1 MPGFERSARSAETV
15 THREAPPGPRGGDP
29 EHALEFRVLGPTE
42 VVAGGRPVELGGRLP
57 RRLLTALIA
66 ADGRTVAD
74 DNLAELVWG
83 RDRPLQAISA
93 LRAYTSRLRRAL
105 GGPGQVALR
114 RQGLGYALP
123 LESYATDVA
132 RFTREVTR
140 GRELVAHGRFDAAER
155 VLAEALSLWRG
166 DPYVDLGDAEELGAA
181 RSGLVCLRE
190 TAVEE
195 LLGARLAAG
204 GHLSVVSELEAAVRR
219 DPYRER
225 LWELLVIGLYRA
237 GRQADA
243 LAALRRVRS
252 HLAEGLGID
261 PGPGLRELEQRVLA
275 QDPGLLAA
283 PHTASRVGPY
293 SGPDPGPDAGPAGIG
308 WPLTACF
315 GRTHDLEAV
324 GAAMAGHRLVTLV
337 GPAGVGKTRLAIE
350 YLATR
355 VGAEGLW
362 LARLAD
368 VSQPVM
374 LAQALAEAVGAVDLA
389 GDDPHQR
396 LVHALRARP
405 GLLVLDNCEHL
416 VAPVAALAQWLLEWC
431 PGLRILA
438 TSREALRVDGEALLT
453 VDPLPSRGGEDSGE
467 HSGEHSGEDSG
478 EPPAVALL
486 FDRVR
491 VARPGWTPT
500 AADRVHAEQV
510 CTALDGLPLA
520 IELAAARTRVMGL
533 GEIAQR
539 LDDRFGLLGGV
550 PRGTLSRH
558 ATLRAAIA
566 WSVDQLGAPE
576 RALCD
581 RLWAFEGGFGLEA
594 ADAVRPTDASVID
607 SIDTL
612 VTRSVVTADTT
623 VLPTRYRMLETL
635 RAYCREHDTDA
646 ASSRKA
652 HARWVRELVERR
664 TAEFTT
670 AGAGAAMRQLSRELP
685 NLRAAVDHDLAHD
698 PATALRVAGRLNWFW
713 HRRGHLGE
721 GRRLLESALR
731 AAPDAEPL
739 DRGHA
744 RLALITAS
752 PVPDTLEGVRRAYR
766 DVLECATAS
775 DDDEHRQLYG
785 LAQLHIGF
793 NLLRARAVEAARE
806 AGQRTIT
813 TGRQL
818 GQEWLIAGGDM
829 VRGAAL
835 VLEGRSDEGQRAL
848 AEAAALAGRCGYRWV
863 AGCAHLIRGWDTV
876 NSTACP
882 VDPHTR
888 GERALAQ
895 LRESFHAFQVD
906 ADRILSPV
914 VLSTA
919 ALALARTGR
928 RTDAAALQVG
938 VAAHLKTL
946 GVPAPYLQRV
956 GALIGDF
963 PPLPEL
969 AEQFTGGTPPL
980 NWTEMT
986 ELLGWDVPPAGESR
1000 ICLGGTEGLV

>member
-1 MPGFERSARSAETV
+1 M
-15 THREAPPGPRGGDP
+15 
-29 EHALEFRVLGPTE
+29 LGPTE

-57 RRLLTALIA
+57 RRLLTALVA
-66 ADGRTVAD
+66 ADGRTVTD

-166 DPYVDLGDAEELGAA
+166 DPYADLGDAEELGAA

-204 GHLSVVSELEAAVRR
+204 GHLGVVSELEAAVRR

-225 LWELLVIGLYRA
+225 LWELLVVGLYRA

-243 LAALRRVRS
+243 LAALRGVRT

-283 PHTASRVGPY
+283 PHTSARVGPH
-293 SGPDPGPDAGPAGIG
+293 SGPDGGPYSGPDAGPAGIG

-315 GRTHDLEAV
+315 GRTGDLDAV

-396 LVHALRARP
+396 LVHALKARP

-416 VAPVAALAQWLLEWC
+416 VEPVAALAQWLLEWC

-453 VDPLPSRGGEDSGE
+453 VDPLPTRAGESGGDSD
-467 HSGEHSGEDSG
+467 DSAG
-478 EPPAVALL
+478 SEAPAVALL

-491 VARPGWTPT
+491 VARPGWMPT

-520 IELAAARTRVMGL
+520 IELAAARTRVMSL

-581 RLWAFEGGFGLEA
+581 RLWAFEGGFCLEA
-594 ADAVRPTDASVID
+594 ADAVRPTDAPVID

-670 AGAGAAMRQLSRELP
+670 TGAGAAMRQLSRELS
-685 NLRAAVDHDLAHD
+685 NLRAAIDHDLAHD

-713 HRRGHLGE
+713 HRRGHVGE

-744 RLALITAS
+744 RLALITVG

-766 DVLECATAS
+766 DVLECSTAA

-785 LAQLHIGF
+785 LTQLHIGF
-793 NLLRARAVEAARE
+793 NLLRARAAEAARE
-806 AGQRTIT
+806 AGQQTIA

-835 VLEGRSDEGQRAL
+835 VLEGRSEQGQRAL
-848 AEAAALAGRCGYRWV
+848 GEAAALAGRCGYRWV

-876 NSTACP
+876 NGTVNGTVNATAST

-888 GERALAQ
+888 GELALAQ
-895 LRESFHAFQVD
+895 LKESFHAFQID

-928 RTDAAALQVG
+928 HTDAAALQLG

-946 GVPAPYLQRV
+946 GVPALYLQRV

-969 AEQFTGGTPPL
+969 TDQFSGGTPPL

-1000 ICLGGTEGLV
+1000 ICLGGIEGLV